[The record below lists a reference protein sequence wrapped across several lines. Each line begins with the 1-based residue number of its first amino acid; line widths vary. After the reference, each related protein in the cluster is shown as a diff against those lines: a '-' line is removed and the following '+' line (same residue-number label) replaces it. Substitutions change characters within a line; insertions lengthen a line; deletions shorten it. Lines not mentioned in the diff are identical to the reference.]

1 MKPLYW
7 IAIGLAVVVFTAAPD
22 DKVDVAEVLGCLLVL
37 IGWIRLARAA
47 PDIRLR
53 LTLGY
58 LAVLALAVAIALSP
72 PAARDWLDDA
82 DPAVVWASSLPA
94 LGFQATLCH
103 ALGTRARAA
112 GARSGWWWFL
122 AEAAILVAVV
132 ANVLYDGAGWRWLY
146 GIGTVGLAGVL
157 LVILLCA
164 LQGSAPWAGA
174 EPAADDV
181 SP

>member
-7 IAIGLAVVVFTAAPD
+7 IAIGLAVVVFTTAPD
-22 DKVDVAEVLGCLLVL
+22 GSVDVSEVLGCLLVL
-37 IGWIRLARAA
+37 VGWVKLARAV

-58 LAVLALAVAIALSP
+58 LAVLALVVAIALSP
-72 PAARDWLDDA
+72 PAARSWLDDA

-94 LGFQATLCH
+94 LGFQAALGH
-103 ALGTRARAA
+103 ALGTRARDA
-112 GARSGWWWFL
+112 GARSGWWWFV

-132 ANVLYDGAGWRWLY
+132 ANVLYHGAGWHWLH
-146 GIGTVGLAGVL
+146 GTGTVGLAGVL

-174 EPAADDV
+174 GEPEDART
-181 SP
+181 